1 MILLDIQVISKSCVK
16 IIITKEEADNF
27 EICFESF
34 EKDNPETK
42 TFLGYIL
49 AVIDDIGII
58 NSSHDKI
65 SVEVFEQDCGDLIIY
80 ISSSPIEVSN
90 ENQFIPAML
99 SSDNPLEIIKFL
111 ESNKFS
117 YPIIKDSAK
126 LYYYNQIYCL
136 TFSFRSNSELSENI
150 ILDEAL
156 IAKTKEYGRMICNT
170 PFETLI

>member
-34 EKDNPETK
+34 EKDNLETK

-80 ISSSPIEVSN
+80 IS
-90 ENQFIPAML
+90 L
-99 SSDNPLEIIKFL
+99 
-111 ESNKFS
+111 
-117 YPIIKDSAK
+117 
-126 LYYYNQIYCL
+126 
-136 TFSFRSNSELSENI
+136 
-150 ILDEAL
+150 
-156 IAKTKEYGRMICNT
+156 
-170 PFETLI
+170 

>member
-1 MILLDIQVISKSCVK
+1 MDIQVISKSCVK

-27 EICFESF
+27 EICFDNF

-58 NSSHDKI
+58 NSSQDKI
-65 SVEVFEQDCGDLIIY
+65 SVEIFEQERGDLIIY
-80 ISSSPIEVSN
+80 ISSSPHEDESKN
-90 ENQFIPAML
+90 ELFPAMIC
-99 SSDNPLEIIKFL
+99 SKDPLEIINFL

-117 YPIIKDSAK
+117 YLIIKESTK
-126 LYYYNQIYCL
+126 LFFCDEIYCL
-136 TFSFRSNSELSENI
+136 TFNCTNNSDLPENI
-150 ILDEAL
+150 IFDEAL
-156 IAKTKEYGRMICNT
+156 IAKTKEYGRIICNT

>member
-34 EKDNPETK
+34 EKDNLETK

-65 SVEVFEQDCGDLIIY
+65 SVEVFEQDCGDLII
-80 ISSSPIEVSN
+80 EVSN

-99 SSDNPLEIIKFL
+99 SSDDPLEIIKFL

-136 TFSFRSNSELSENI
+136 TFSFRINSESPENI